1 MFLLIEQ
8 CNVNGNQVFNI
19 HFIYFFIDSQGIYQN
34 QHSYIIGALFN
45 IFTPI
50 GVIRYDSLSVI
61 ADMINEN
68 GGIKG
73 KLILVKP
80 TLYDDNINNLIPS
93 LNRLIDDE
101 DLLCFFGTSSEE
113 ERILISPILEEKD
126 KLLFVVENMGGETAY
141 RNIIFV

>member
-1 MFLLIEQ
+1 
-8 CNVNGNQVFNI
+8 
-19 HFIYFFIDSQGIYQN
+19 
-34 QHSYIIGALFN
+34 
-45 IFTPI
+45 
-50 GVIRYDSLSVI
+50 
-61 ADMINEN
+61 MINED

-73 KLILVKP
+73 KLLLVKP